1 MWKTVQPSPL
11 LSPISTSFLPA
22 IKATTTHICYAVIEE
37 GAYMFNPI
45 TLASLSTS
53 VAASRLDFNQSFF
66 FHDGLIALGQPKAR
80 HQHAGS
86 THPRTVRPV
95 RRTKV
100 NLTYTTHF
108 SERRSYF
115 AA

>member
-1 MWKTVQPSPL
+1 
-11 LSPISTSFLPA
+11 
-22 IKATTTHICYAVIEE
+22 
-37 GAYMFNPI
+37 MFNPI

-53 VAASRLDFNQSFF
+53 VAASRLDFNQSIF
-66 FHDGLIALGQPKAR
+66 FHDGLIALGHSKAR
-80 HQHAGS
+80 HHHAGS
-86 THPRTVRPV
+86 THPRIMRPV